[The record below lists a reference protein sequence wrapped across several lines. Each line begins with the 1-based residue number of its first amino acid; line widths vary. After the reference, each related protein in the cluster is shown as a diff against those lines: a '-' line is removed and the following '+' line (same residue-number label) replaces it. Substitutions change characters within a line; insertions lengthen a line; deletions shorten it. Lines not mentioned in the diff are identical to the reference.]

1 MRRDISPSSAVRAEL
16 GYAKRDSASTIAASR
31 LSDYFDRVDRAAH
44 MDELGAAAASVTA
57 DFQLSAIASR
67 ILVGAEAGAA
77 ERFHFAH
84 WSTTFTARYLNED
97 MHAADPVPRWAR
109 GSGVPARYSLIRSRL
124 APRDPGHRVLQI
136 AAGFGYIS
144 GVCVPM
150 RAADGAIGV
159 VAMAGDRPDIAELEF
174 RVLVAFGSHVFRKAE
189 DINGA
194 ADRARVA
201 PSLSARELALLK
213 FLVHG
218 HSDREIASLNGIT
231 EATVRFHLKNAR
243 EKIGAVS
250 RTHLAAKVVALGF
263 VAL

>member
-1 MRRDISPSSAVRAEL
+1 VSLRIDVDVLEWFKDERIDFM
-16 GYAKRDSASTIAASR
+16 THASR
-31 LSDYFDRVDRAAH
+31 LSDHFDRLDRAVD
-44 MDELGAAAASVTA
+44 MDELRSAAASVIA
-57 DFQLSAIASR
+57 EFRLSAIASG
-67 ILVGAEAGAA
+67 ILVGSEAATDK
-77 ERFHFAH
+77 RFHFAH
-84 WSTTFTARYLNED
+84 WSPEFMARYQSED
-97 MHAADPVPRWAR
+97 MQTVDAIPRWAR

-124 APRDPGHRVLQI
+124 APKDPGRRLLEI
-136 AAGFGYIS
+136 AAEFGYIS
-144 GVCVPM
+144 GVCIPM

-159 VAMAGDRPDIAELEF
+159 VAMAGDRPDIADGEF
-174 RVLVAFGSHVFRKAE
+174 RDLVALGSHVFRRAE
-189 DINGA
+189 EINGA

-201 PSLSARELALLK
+201 PSLSAREVALLE

-243 EKIGAVS
+243 KKIGAVS